1 MKRAPQLMADSRYCA
16 RITMNEKIMMTYDM
30 IKNIPTS
37 RDGKMITGI
46 LCAVMARLMLHK
58 GMDTLSENAGDALL
72 AFGFTGVLVFVMLL
86 AIARY
91 NTERP
96 LFEPFGQK

>member
-1 MKRAPQLMADSRYCA
+1 MYE
-16 RITMNEKIMMTYDM
+16 T

-46 LCAVMARLMLHK
+46 VCAVIARLMLHK
-58 GMDTLSENAGDALL
+58 GIETLPENAGDALMSFSFAAL
-72 AFGFTGVLVFVMLL
+72 LVFVTLL
-86 AIARY
+86 AIIRY

-96 LFEPFGQK
+96 LFEPFTKA